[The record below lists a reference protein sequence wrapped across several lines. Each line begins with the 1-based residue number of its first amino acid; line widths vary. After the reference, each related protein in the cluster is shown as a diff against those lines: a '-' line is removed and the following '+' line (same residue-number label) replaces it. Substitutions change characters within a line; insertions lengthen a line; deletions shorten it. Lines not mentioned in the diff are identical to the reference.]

1 MDQLPQPQAPL
12 STQPVPVADTGSTAK
27 VVYILYLASIIFGV
41 TSLVGVIMAYVN
53 KAQAP
58 EWLQSHYRYQIRTFW
73 IGILYGFIGALLCLV
88 VIGFFVLLFVAVWLI
103 VRCVKGM
110 MVLDKQQPVANAGT
124 WFW

>member
-12 STQPVPVADTGSTAK
+12 STQPAPGADTGSTAK

-73 IGILYGFIGALLCLV
+73 IGMLYGFIGALLCLV

-110 MVLDKQQPVANAGT
+110 MVLDKQQPVANTGT

>member
-12 STQPVPVADTGSTAK
+12 TTAPATGAETGSTAK

-73 IGILYGFIGALLCLV
+73 IGMLYGFIGALLCLV

>member
-12 STQPVPVADTGSTAK
+12 STAPAPGAETGSNAK
-27 VVYILYLASIIFGV
+27 IVYILYLSSIIFGV
-41 TSLVGVIMAYVN
+41 TSIVGVIMAYLN

-73 IGILYGFIGALLCLV
+73 IGILFGFIGGLLTLV
-88 VIGFFVLLFVAVWLI
+88 VIGIFILLFVLVWLI
-103 VRCVKGM
+103 VRCVKGLM
-110 MVLDKQQPVANAGT
+110 ALDKQQPMANAGT